1 MNECLRIEMYYLI
14 VFGKGSYNES
24 GQNHWHDKNA
34 GSLHDLGRCQLPV
47 IDFLPFAFQLTR
59 TRRQLLVISIARR
72 LDQGENQDGQS
83 D

>member
-1 MNECLRIEMYYLI
+1 MQYYLI

-47 IDFLPFAFQLTR
+47 IDFLPFQLVAAH
-59 TRRQLLVISIARR
+59 RQILVISIARR
-72 LDQGENQDGQS
+72 LNKGENQDGQA